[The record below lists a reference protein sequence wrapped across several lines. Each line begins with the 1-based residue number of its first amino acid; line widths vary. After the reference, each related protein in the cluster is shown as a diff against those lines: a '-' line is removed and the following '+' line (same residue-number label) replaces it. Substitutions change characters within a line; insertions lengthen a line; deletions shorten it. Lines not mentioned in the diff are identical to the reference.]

1 MNNLYNIKSIKF
13 IVLELLWEKLQ
24 IEILL
29 LPYLFFIL
37 LFGSIILFIKNYYQ
51 PYFLLMFDEA
61 IRLIYEKLKIKE
73 FLKADYILYTYENLK
88 IKKTIYII
96 YYILKFCLY

>member
-29 LPYLFFIL
+29 F
-37 LFGSIILFIKNYYQ
+37 KNYYQ